1 VVDRFSFVHRV
12 LTKLILLLFVFV
24 VPACEILPTLPAPVS
39 GMPTCVPAT
48 TDANPYI
55 HAIEEPSSQSST
67 VRDLY
72 ILSFMD
78 LVGARQKALVQLGGN
93 AEHLSDRVDLASN
106 DTNMVR
112 ITITYLDPVLI
123 QYIVLNHLLNR
134 PDRTTDPVGTEDFD
148 QQLKEIMKNLGG
160 RNEMLFLVTITSPFY
175 RAQAYNSNVL
185 TVQIPIKEM
194 ILINGSDREVEPTH
208 ADYVLGENI
217 DITHGPVSGIVGYP
231 IAVMEHDQCMG
242 ITDQWTTTFNLKIP
256 RIKLGE
262 HEFDTRIWIIPYRSL
277 VMQDDSSLVP
287 TYDPRMMTPVG
298 KLDSPPIPSWTP
310 NAQVDTTNWTTYWED
325 MGRYIWNYVVNESH
339 H

>member
-1 VVDRFSFVHRV
+1 
-12 LTKLILLLFVFV
+12 LLFAFV
-24 VPACEILPTLPAPVS
+24 VPACEILPTLPVPVS

-55 HAIEEPSSQSST
+55 HAIEEPSRQSST

-72 ILSFMD
+72 LLSFMD
-78 LVGARQKALVQLGGN
+78 LVGARQKALAQLGN
-93 AEHLSDRVDLASN
+93 NVEHLSDRVDLASN

-134 PDRTTDPVGTEDFD
+134 PDRTTDPVGTEEFD
-148 QQLKEIMKNLGG
+148 QQLKEIMNKLGR

-185 TVQIPIKEM
+185 TVKLPIKEM

-256 RIKLGE
+256 KIKLGDY
-262 HEFDTRIWIIPYRSL
+262 EFDSRVWNIPYRSL
-277 VMQDDSSLVP
+277 VMQDDSSPVP
-287 TYDPRMMTPVG
+287 TYDPQMMTPVG
-298 KLDSPPIPSWTP
+298 KLDSPPTPIWTP
-310 NAQVDTTNWTTYWED
+310 NAQVDTTNWTVYWEN
-325 MGRYIWNYVVNESH
+325 MGRYIWNYMVNESH